1 MPVHPELLQF
11 LLLLPEPAILID
23 GTGRVLA
30 ANDAIAAMSAVDRG
44 SLKGVNLRTLVED
57 DPEKV
62 GDFLRLCARSR
73 QLTPGSLRWL
83 GKAQRIVEMRC
94 DGAVILPRTDADA
107 AVLFLRG
114 RSKEEATDRFSLL
127 NRKIEALSNE
137 ILERKRIQHE
147 RDRLLELERAARLNA
162 ERMGRVKDEFL
173 ATLSH
178 ELRTPLNA
186 ILGWTHVL
194 QRSAPAPSDL
204 TSGLAS
210 IERNARAQAKIVEDL
225 LDMSRII
232 AGKIRLDVQP
242 VVLATLIET
251 VLDSLRPAAEG
262 KSLRLHATL
271 DPIAGPVKGD
281 PYRLQQVVW
290 NLLANAVK
298 FSQKGGRVQV
308 FLERVNSHVEIVVSD
323 TGEGIAPEFLPYI
336 FDRFRQAD
344 GSTTRRYAGLGL
356 GLSIVKQLVELH
368 GGSVRAKSPG
378 VAQGATFIVALPLA
392 SAHDPHSD
400 SGTHRQ
406 HPRGAAA
413 PALELPAAVLQDLRV
428 LVIDDEPDAR
438 ELLSVL
444 LEFHGAVVAT
454 ADSAAAGLESMRAFV
469 PQLILCDIGMP
480 GQDGYEFARQL
491 RALPQDQG
499 GALPALAV
507 TAFARTEDR
516 TRALLAGFNGHLAK
530 PVESNEL
537 IAMVANLAG
546 RIMPLASTSMC

>member
-1 MPVHPELLQF
+1 
-11 LLLLPEPAILID
+11 
-23 GTGRVLA
+23 
-30 ANDAIAAMSAVDRG
+30 
-44 SLKGVNLRTLVED
+44 
-57 DPEKV
+57 
-62 GDFLRLCARSR
+62 
-73 QLTPGSLRWL
+73 
-83 GKAQRIVEMRC
+83 
-94 DGAVILPRTDADA
+94 
-107 AVLFLRG
+107 
-114 RSKEEATDRFSLL
+114 
-127 NRKIEALSNE
+127 
-137 ILERKRIQHE
+137 
-147 RDRLLELERAARLNA
+147 
-162 ERMGRVKDEFL
+162 MGRVKDEFL

-428 LVIDDEPDAR
+428 LVIDD
-438 ELLSVL
+438 
-444 LEFHGAVVAT
+444 
-454 ADSAAAGLESMRAFV
+454 
-469 PQLILCDIGMP
+469 
-480 GQDGYEFARQL
+480 
-491 RALPQDQG
+491 
-499 GALPALAV
+499 
-507 TAFARTEDR
+507 
-516 TRALLAGFNGHLAK
+516 
-530 PVESNEL
+530 
-537 IAMVANLAG
+537 
-546 RIMPLASTSMC
+546 